1 MQIEKFVKKLKECKR
16 SQTQTGFFKVK
27 VRVSKERTEAYIYSI
42 DVCSK
47 CKREEEK
54 GVRVDFNEPQ
64 ENLSIF
70 QVEMLYSLYCLNK
83 KPFDYA
89 SYHKCKAGIKFIEN
103 IKKIEVC

>member
-16 SQTQTGFFKVK
+16 IQTQTGFFKVK
-27 VRVSKERTEAYIYSI
+27 VKVNKERTEAYIYNRE
-42 DVCSK
+42 VCSK
-47 CKREEEK
+47 CKRIEEK
-54 GVRVDFNEPQ
+54 GVRVDFNKPQ

-83 KPFDYA
+83 KPLDYA
-89 SYHKCKAGIKFIEN
+89 SYHKCQAGKEFIEN